1 MLKSEMRT
9 YDAFARSVFV
19 WRGLTG
25 DLKFGDGGGEDRVNK
40 REGVENKGI

>member
-1 MLKSEMRT
+1 
-9 YDAFARSVFV
+9 V

-40 REGVENKGI
+40 RVGVEIWEGGLLVTFS